1 MTGSREV
8 LLTVAL
14 LGACTGGVAAQQA
27 ASTSDAQSRG
37 TTTTPTQGRAD
48 RTRILP
54 QGFSVVLV
62 LADLTAANAQDDV
75 PPAARRA
82 LADMKDF
89 LPYKSYK
96 LLDAA
101 WILGQ
106 GSGNAVT
113 RLRGVD
119 EQEYELRLH
128 AVSHDAGVDQGR
140 VSVRF
145 TLADSPGD
153 EDVTE
158 VVHDASGARS
168 SAELKRELVRLQ
180 AQLEEARKAQQQAQ
194 ARDLEARIADLR
206 RRTSET
212 RVTPRKLSFAGR
224 AVVDT
229 NFTMEVGET
238 VVVGTS
244 RLRGGSR
251 ALIALLTAV
260 PGKGVRPEAR

>member
-1 MTGSREV
+1 
-8 LLTVAL
+8 
-14 LGACTGGVAAQQA
+14 
-27 ASTSDAQSRG
+27 
-37 TTTTPTQGRAD
+37 
-48 RTRILP
+48 
-54 QGFSVVLV
+54 
-62 LADLTAANAQDDV
+62 
-75 PPAARRA
+75 
-82 LADMKDF
+82 
-89 LPYKSYK
+89 
-96 LLDAA
+96 
-101 WILGQ
+101 
-106 GSGNAVT
+106 
-113 RLRGVD
+113 
-119 EQEYELRLH
+119 
-128 AVSHDAGVDQGR
+128 
-140 VSVRF
+140 
-145 TLADSPGD
+145 
-153 EDVTE
+153 